1 MEVPILETTRLRL
14 RPYRVSDRERV
25 FELYGDPQVARF
37 WSFPA
42 WTDLAQAEA
51 YLEPLVAPLG
61 DDATAFP
68 WAIADGTTD
77 ELVGTATLFA
87 VRSDQQRAEI
97 GYSLRASC
105 WNKGYAREA
114 VHRVLVHAFGDLA
127 LRRLEADVDPRNAAS
142 LALLE
147 SLGFVREGYLRERWN
162 VAGEI
167 CDSVVYG
174 LLARELR
181 APTGPRL

>member
-1 MEVPILETTRLRL
+1 MVLPILETARLRL

-25 FELYGDPQVARF
+25 FELFGDPQVARF

-42 WTDLAQAEA
+42 WTELAQAEA
-51 YLEPLVAPLG
+51 FLAPLVGPLA
-61 DDATAFP
+61 DDAKSLP

-77 ELVGTATLFA
+77 ELLGTATLFD
-87 VRSDQQRAEI
+87 VHRDQQRAEI
-97 GYSLRASC
+97 GYSVRASC
-105 WNKGYAREA
+105 WKRGYAREA

-127 LRRLEADVDPRNAAS
+127 LRRVEADVDPRNTGS

-147 SLGFVREGYLRERWN
+147 SLGFTREGYRRERWN

-181 APTGPRL
+181 APTGPR